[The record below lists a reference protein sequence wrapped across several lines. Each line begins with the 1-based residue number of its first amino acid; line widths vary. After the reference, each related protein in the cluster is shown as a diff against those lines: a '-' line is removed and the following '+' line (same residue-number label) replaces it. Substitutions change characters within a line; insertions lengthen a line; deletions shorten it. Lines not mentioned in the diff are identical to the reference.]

1 MPIDTDSDSSD
12 SDYNP
17 NNDDE
22 NEPRAVDVESD
33 SNCIK
38 EISYSRKRKVN
49 LIWEEMNLA
58 DRKEIEKNQIK
69 IKKSKTVVSTK
80 VKNVLNQIF
89 GKLQSDSILIN
100 CKNQIKSEKGNDSKN
115 SVELKERIKNAIKN
129 VPRKQIIS
137 ETRKFAG
144 KSVKYFFFNLCIIL

>member
-1 MPIDTDSDSSD
+1 
-12 SDYNP
+12 
-17 NNDDE
+17 
-22 NEPRAVDVESD
+22 
-33 SNCIK
+33 
-38 EISYSRKRKVN
+38 
-49 LIWEEMNLA
+49 MNLA

-100 CKNQIKSEKGNDSKN
+100 CKNQIKSEKGNDSN

-144 KSVKYFFFNLCIIL
+144 KSVKYFFLICV

>member
-1 MPIDTDSDSSD
+1 MPIETDSDSSD

-17 NNDDE
+17 VNDDE
-22 NEPRAVDVESD
+22 NEARAVD

-38 EISYSRKRKVN
+38 EISYSRKRKAN

-58 DRKEIEKNQIK
+58 DREEIEKNQIK
-69 IKKSKTVVSTK
+69 IKKSKTIVSTK
-80 VKNVLNQIF
+80 VKKVLNQIF
-89 GKLQSDSILIN
+89 GKLQSDSILSN
-100 CKNQIKSEKGNDSKN
+100 CKNQIESEKGNYSKN

-129 VPRKQIIS
+129 VPKKQIIS

-144 KSVKYFFFNLCIIL
+144 KSVKYIYIYIYIYIYPL